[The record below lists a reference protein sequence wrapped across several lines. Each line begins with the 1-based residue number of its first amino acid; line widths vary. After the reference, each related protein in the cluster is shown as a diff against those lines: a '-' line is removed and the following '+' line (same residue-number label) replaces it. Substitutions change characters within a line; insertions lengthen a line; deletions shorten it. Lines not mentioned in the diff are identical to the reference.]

1 MQGFDLLESVYWQPF
16 KYIHLTHRFFNINS
30 ETVIYTWITL
40 AILAALIIPIRFI
53 LHKKGILRFVLI
65 TMIRES
71 AEMSKQTLGE
81 FSFNHYVFVMSL
93 FFFIFI
99 GSIIGVV
106 PFIEEPTGDLNTTL
120 ALAIVTFCYI
130 QVYAIKVNGL
140 WAYAKEYFSPIFIM
154 LPLNIISKLA
164 TIISLS
170 FRLFGNIFGGAMIT
184 KLALTATQGSLWL
197 ETFALLSGFNLL
209 LIGFFGVFEALIQ
222 AFVFAMLALTYLALA
237 LKGEEMGLEPTEGNT

>member
-1 MQGFDLLESVYWQPF
+1 MQGFDLLGSAYWQPF
-16 KYIHLTHRFFNINS
+16 KYLNLTHRFFNIKS

-40 AILAALIIPIRFI
+40 AILAALVIPIRFI
-53 LHKKGILRFVLI
+53 LHKKGILRFILI
-65 TMIRES
+65 TIIHES

-93 FFFIFI
+93 FFFILF
-99 GSIIGVV
+99 GSIVGVV
-106 PFIEEPTGDLNTTL
+106 PYVDEPTGDLNTTL

-140 WAYAKEYFSPIFIM
+140 WAYIKEYFSPIFIM

-170 FRLFGNIFGGAMIT
+170 FRLFGNIFGGAMIIG
-184 KLALTATQGSLWL
+184 LTEKAIHGSLWF
-197 ETFALLSGFNLL
+197 ETFALLSGFNLV
-209 LIGFFGVFEALIQ
+209 LIGFFGIFEALIQ

-237 LKGEEMGLEPTEGNT
+237 IKGEEMGLEPTEGNT